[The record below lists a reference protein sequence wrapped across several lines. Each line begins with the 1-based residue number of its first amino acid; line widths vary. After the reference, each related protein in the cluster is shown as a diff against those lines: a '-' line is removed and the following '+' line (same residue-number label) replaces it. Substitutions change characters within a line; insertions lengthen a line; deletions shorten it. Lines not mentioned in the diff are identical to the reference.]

1 MPELPEVE
9 AVCRKLRPAVE
20 GTQIRGVRVSRC
32 ATAQVE
38 ELVPGRKIERVE
50 RRGKHILLRLSGGIT
65 VHTHLRMSGNLFHIP
80 DYRFHSHS
88 ARVVMEL
95 SGGAGIVLEDKRV
108 LARMDALPD
117 AVIDARLGRE
127 LGPEPLSAEFT
138 EDSFLIAARRSRQ
151 PAKLFLMNQRNVAGL
166 GNIYAAEALYRARVD
181 PRRAMNEVSGR
192 KLRALYGAI
201 VTVLTDAVKS
211 AVAAYSGPG
220 AFHSEE
226 NFPMAVYGREGEA
239 CLSCRRPV
247 VRIPQGGR
255 STYFC
260 PRCQR

>member
-9 AVCRKLRPAVE
+9 AVCRKLRLVVE
-20 GTQIRGVRVSRC
+20 GVQIHGVRVSRC
-32 ATAQVE
+32 ATAQVA
-38 ELVPGRKIERVE
+38 ELVPGRTIERVE

-65 VHTHLRMSGNLFHIP
+65 VHTHLRMSGNLFYIP

-95 SGGAGIVLEDKRV
+95 AQGAGIVLEDKRV

-117 AVIDARLGRE
+117 AVIDARLVRE

-138 EDSFLIAARRSRQ
+138 EGRFLTAARRSRQ

-166 GNIYAAEALYRARVD
+166 GNIYAAEVLYRARVD
-181 PRRAMNEVSGR
+181 PRRAMNKVSGR
-192 KLRALYGAI
+192 KLRALYGAV

-239 CLSCRRPV
+239 CLSCCRPV
-247 VRIPQGGR
+247 ARILQGGR